1 MCSLKYVLLCV
12 LLMLSSII
20 KDSGVLLRSMIYLIL
35 KLSNAQENTI
45 RQHLGYQT
53 IPLNISTVT
62 LD

>member
-12 LLMLSSII
+12 LLMLSYII

-53 IPLNISTVT
+53 IPPKFSTVT